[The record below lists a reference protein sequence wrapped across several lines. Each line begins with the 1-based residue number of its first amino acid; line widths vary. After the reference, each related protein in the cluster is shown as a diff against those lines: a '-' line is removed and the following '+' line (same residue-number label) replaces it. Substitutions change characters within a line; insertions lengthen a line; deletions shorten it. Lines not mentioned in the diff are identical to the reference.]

1 MRVKVKGHRVLV
13 RQENIHEH
21 DEVYKRAKQAG
32 LEISFDS
39 DVRYQASVDQGT
51 VVDVGDTAWKD
62 FGVFPWAQI
71 GDTVIFVK
79 HAGKSVTD
87 PDEKDVKST
96 DKTPY
101 VILNDEDILA
111 VITPKE

>member
-39 DVRYQASVDQGT
+39 DVRYQASVDQGV
-51 VVDVGDTAWKD
+51 VVDVGDTAWRD
-62 FGVFPWAQI
+62 FSETPWAQI

-79 HAGKSVTD
+79 HAGKPVND
-87 PDEKDVKST
+87 PDEEGMKSA

-101 VILNDEDILA
+101 VILNDEDVLA